1 MASVPI
7 SMNQLESITESVA
20 RDLLEQWA
28 IEDRFTEDQIGKAQ
42 QDAIDDTAFVINAF
56 MTLLNETM
64 MTSAEQSKL
73 I

>member
-7 SMNQLESITESVA
+7 SMNQLENITESVA

-28 IEDRFTEDQIGKAQ
+28 IEDRFTEDQIAKAQ